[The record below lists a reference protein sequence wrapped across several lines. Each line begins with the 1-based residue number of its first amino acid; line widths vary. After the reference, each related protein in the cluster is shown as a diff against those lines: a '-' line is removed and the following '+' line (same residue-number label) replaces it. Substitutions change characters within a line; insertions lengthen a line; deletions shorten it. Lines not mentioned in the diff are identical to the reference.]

1 MRKKPMRTK
10 LLVLSAGLL
19 LAAAAP
25 ALAHHAFA
33 AEFDDKKPITVTGTV
48 TKLEWMNPH
57 IWVYVDGK
65 DENGKTANWAFEG
78 GPPAFLIRAGW
89 ARTALKPGDT
99 VTIRGFRAKDGS
111 TNASSRQVTLPDG
124 KKVFSGS
131 ADDAGPQ
138 TPETK
143 Q

>member
-1 MRKKPMRTK
+1 MRTK
-10 LLVLSAGLL
+10 LLVLSAGLS

-25 ALAHHAFA
+25 AFAHHAFA
-33 AEFDDKKPITVTGTV
+33 AEFDDKKPIIVTGTV
-48 TKLEWMNPH
+48 SKLEWMNPH
-57 IWVYVDGK
+57 IWLYVDGK
-65 DENGKTANWAFEG
+65 DENGKTATWAFEG

-89 ARTALKPGDT
+89 TRNALKPGDT

-124 KKVFSGS
+124 KKVFAGT
-131 ADDAGPQ
+131 ADDGGPQ
-138 TPETK
+138 AQGAK